1 MKTSSR
7 IVQVLL
13 LLLVVSVDLRSQEV
27 VVLDEIVAKVN
38 QEIITLSDLQQ
49 SMDALRSE
57 IARTAESPE
66 ALDQEF
72 GKQKRELLKGII
84 EKKLMIQKANELELV
99 GGIDLDVAAALE
111 ANRKEAGIPNLEVL
125 DQLLRDQGTSLGH
138 YRENLKQR
146 MIVERLIQQSV
157 YSRVTLLTPEIE
169 AYYREHIE
177 KFTEPA
183 EIELGEILFLT
194 EGKNLAVVKKKSE
207 EVLSGLG
214 KGASFEDMARQHSD
228 GPTASR
234 GGAIGKF
241 TRKSMAASIGNVAF
255 QLEEG
260 EISEVIEADYGL
272 QILKVLKKNPAKEM
286 PLEEVRS
293 QISSELYQVKAE
305 PGIQDFLK
313 ELREESYVYIES
325 KYREQFDVE
334 GL

>member
-1 MKTSSR
+1 MKTPSR
-7 IVQVLL
+7 IVPALIL
-13 LLLVVSVDLRSQEV
+13 FVVSLDLWSQEV

-38 QEIITLSDLQQ
+38 QEIITLGDLQQ
-49 SMDALRSE
+49 SMDALRNE
-57 IARTAESPE
+57 ITQTAESPA

-111 ANRKEAGIPNLEVL
+111 ANRKDAGIPSLEML
-125 DQLLRDQGTSLGH
+125 DQLLREQGSSLGQ

-183 EIELGEILFLT
+183 EVELGEILFLT
-194 EGKNLAVVKKKSE
+194 EGKNLAAVKKKSE
-207 EVLSGLG
+207 EILSRLG
-214 KGASFEDMARQHSD
+214 AGAFFEDMARQYSD

-234 GGAIGKF
+234 GGAIGEF
-241 TRKSMAASIGNVAF
+241 TRNSMAAPIGNVAF
-255 QLEEG
+255 QLAEG
-260 EISEVIEADYGL
+260 EISKVIETDYGL
-272 QILKVLKKNPAKEM
+272 QIIKVLKKKPKKEM
-286 PLEEVRS
+286 PLEEVRQ
-293 QISSELYQVKAE
+293 QISRELYRVKVE
-305 PGIQDFLK
+305 PGVKDFLK
-313 ELREESYVYIES
+313 KLREESYVYIEP
-325 KYREQFDVE
+325 KYREQFNVE

>member
-1 MKTSSR
+1 MKTPSR
-7 IVQVLL
+7 IVQVLML
-13 LLLVVSVDLRSQEV
+13 FVMSTDLWSQEV

-57 IARTAESPE
+57 IARTVESPE
-66 ALDQEF
+66 VLDQEF

-84 EKKLMIQKANELELV
+84 EKKLMLQKANELELV

-111 ANRKEAGIPNLEVL
+111 ANRQEAGIPNLEVL
-125 DQLLRDQGTSLGH
+125 DQLLREQGSSLGK

-183 EIELGEILFLT
+183 EVELGEILFLT
-194 EGKNLAVVKKKSE
+194 EGKNLAVVKEKSE
-207 EVLSGLG
+207 EVLAGLST
-214 KGASFEDMARQHSD
+214 GASFEDMARQYSD

-241 TRKSMAASIGNVAF
+241 TKNSMAAPIGNIAF

-260 EISEVIEADYGL
+260 ENSEIIESDYGL
-272 QILKVLKKNPAKEM
+272 QIIKVLKKKLAKEM
-286 PLEEVRS
+286 PLEEVRP
-293 QISSELYQVKAE
+293 QISRELYQVKAE
-305 PGIQDFLK
+305 PGVQDFLK
-313 ELREESYVYIES
+313 KLREESYVYIQS

>member
-1 MKTSSR
+1 MKTPSR
-7 IVQVLL
+7 IVQALIL
-13 LLLVVSVDLRSQEV
+13 FVVSTDLWSQEV

-49 SMDALRSE
+49 SIDAIRNE
-57 IARTAESPE
+57 IARTVESPE

-72 GKQKRELLKGII
+72 GKQKRALLKGII
-84 EKKLMIQKANELELV
+84 EKKLMIQKANELELA

-111 ANRKEAGIPNLEVL
+111 ANRKDSGIPSLEML
-125 DQLLRDQGTSLGH
+125 DQLLREQGSSLGQ

-177 KFTEPA
+177 RFTEPA
-183 EIELGEILFLT
+183 EVELGEILFLT
-194 EGKNLAVVKKKSE
+194 EGKNLAVVKEKSE
-207 EVLSGLG
+207 EVLSDLG
-214 KGASFEDMARQHSD
+214 TGASFEDMARQHSD

-241 TRKSMAASIGNVAF
+241 TRNSMAAPIGNVAF

-272 QILKVLKKNPAKEM
+272 QIIKVLKKKPAKET
-286 PLEEVRS
+286 PLEEVRP
-293 QISSELYQVKAE
+293 QISRELYQVKAE

-313 ELREESYVYIES
+313 ELREESYVYIGP